1 MLRVRVGAV
10 MIVLA
15 ALLLCGQAHAATIA
29 YWRFENAIGDKYGH
43 ETTNA
48 GVTFKSTGADPLSG
62 NFWDVVP
69 IYGIDNDY
77 AGEFSGAKYA
87 YAKDDDDW
95 TQADGFTIEAFVRPT
110 TLSDSF
116 SNVIVSQWHTIW
128 GYSWQ
133 FGIDTSGHPYL
144 KLYDGTEKIAIYD
157 TYTLSEDTSY
167 ALAAAFD
174 GDDVFLYAK
183 EYGQGVYSESGK
195 QVLGVGT
202 LANSNDS
209 LNLGTDTDGDNY
221 FTGYIDE
228 VRLSSGVL
236 SESELL
242 ASPEPASGIALL
254 AGLAGAFVAWR
265 KRRSAPKDE
274 S

>member
-1 MLRVRVGAV
+1 LRARVGAV

-29 YWRFENAIGDKYGH
+29 YWRFEDAISDEYGH

-62 NFWDVVP
+62 NFWGVVP
-69 IYGIDNDY
+69 ISRVDNNY
-77 AGEFSGAKYA
+77 AGEFSGTKYA
-87 YAKDDDDW
+87 YASDHDDW
-95 TQADGFTIEAFVRPT
+95 TQPDGFTIEAFVRPT
-110 TLSDSF
+110 TVSTSR
-116 SNVIVSQWHTIW
+116 SNVIVSQWDSSW

-144 KLYDGTEKIAIYD
+144 KLYDSEPKTATYDAYTVTENI
-157 TYTLSEDTSY
+157 SY

-174 GDDVFLYAK
+174 GNDVFFYAK
-183 EYGQGVYSESGK
+183 EYGQSEYSESEK

-202 LANSNDS
+202 LANSGDD
-209 LNLGTDTDGDNY
+209 LNLGRDYLGNNY

-228 VRLSSGVL
+228 VRFSSGVL

-254 AGLAGAFVAWR
+254 AGLAGAFVADP
-265 KRRSAPKDE
+265 SGADE
-274 S
+274 P